1 MSSSTV
7 DHALMTLQNLY
18 ANMDKGNFEEQMVY
32 VSKTLM
38 SRLIRSLP
46 PQMGILQNTTTP
58 VKFLDSACGTGVL
71 TDAVQKTLS
80 KDVLEKSTFL
90 LADVSSLKCHVIS

>member
-1 MSSSTV
+1 
-7 DHALMTLQNLY
+7 
-18 ANMDKGNFEEQMVY
+18 MVY

-46 PQMGILQNTTTP
+46 PQMGISQNTTTP

-71 TDAVQKTLS
+71 TDAIQKTLS

-90 LADVSSLKCHVIS
+90 LADVGDGSLGVAKKILRTEGWINAEVRKLDATVG